1 VVVFIKIKIVA
12 SSQVVIKTMD
22 KFRIQG
28 GACLN
33 GTVRISG
40 AKNAALPLLAATI
53 LASTPITLSNVPD
66 LKDVSTLIKVLESLG
81 ITVQRNKSDSTVHV
95 DTDTLNSRFAPYE
108 LVKTMRASILVLGPL
123 LARYGEATVSLPGG
137 CAIGSRPVEQHL
149 KALEAM
155 GAEIR
160 VENGY
165 VHAKVDGRL
174 KGTRLSFDM
183 VTVGGT
189 ENILMAA
196 TLAEGITVLD
206 NCAREP
212 EVTDLAHLLVKMG
225 ARIEGIDTN
234 QLTIHGVE
242 SLVGVDYSV
251 VADRIETGSYL
262 AAAAMTGGCVRT
274 THTDP
279 SLLEAV
285 LRKFEE
291 MGALITSGADWIEL
305 DMRGKRPK
313 AVSFRTLPHPAFPT
327 DMQAQ
332 MMTVNT
338 IAEGTGTVIETI
350 FENRYMHVPE
360 LSRMGAKIQVD
371 GHTAIVTGVETLQA
385 APVMAT
391 DLRASMSLVL
401 AALTAQGETILDRI
415 YHIDRGY
422 EHVEEKLRGLGAVI
436 ERVK

>member
-1 VVVFIKIKIVA
+1 
-12 SSQVVIKTMD
+12 MD

-53 LASTPITLSNVPD
+53 LASSPITLNNVPD

-81 ITVQRNKSDSTVHV
+81 ITVERNKANSSVHV
-95 DTDTLNSRFAPYE
+95 DANTLNSRFAPYE

-196 TLAEGITVLD
+196 TLAEGTTTLD

-225 ARIEGIDTN
+225 AKIEGIDTD

-242 SLVGVDYSV
+242 SLAGVDYSV

-291 MGALITSGADWIEL
+291 MGALITSGTDWIEL

-338 IAEGTGTVIETI
+338 IAEGSATIIETI

-401 AALTAQGETILDRI
+401 AALTAQGETTLDRI

>member
-1 VVVFIKIKIVA
+1 
-12 SSQVVIKTMD
+12 MD

-28 GACLN
+28 GACLK
-33 GTVRISG
+33 GTVKISG

-53 LASTPITLSNVPD
+53 LATTPTTLDNVPD
-66 LKDVSTLIKVLESLG
+66 LKDVTTLIKVLESMG
-81 ITVQRNKSDSTVHV
+81 ITVTRDKANGRVVV
-95 DTDTLNSRFAPYE
+95 DTATLNSQFAPYE

-123 LARYGEATVSLPGG
+123 LARYGEAVVSLPGG

-165 VHAKVDGRL
+165 VHAKVNGRL

-189 ENILMAA
+189 ENVLMAA
-196 TLAEGITVLD
+196 TLASGTTVLD
-206 NCAREP
+206 NSAREP
-212 EVTDLAHLLVKMG
+212 EVTDLAHMLVAMG
-225 ARIEGIDTN
+225 AKIEGIGTD
-234 QLTIHGVE
+234 QLTVHGVE
-242 SLVGVDYSV
+242 SLHGVDYTV

-262 AAAAMTGGCVRT
+262 AAAAMTGGRVRT

-279 SLLEAV
+279 HLLDAV
-285 LRKFEE
+285 LLKFEE
-291 MGALITSGADWIEL
+291 MGATITTGEDWIEL
-305 DMRGKRPK
+305 DMTGRRPK

-332 MMTVNT
+332 IMTVNT
-338 IAEGTGTVIETI
+338 IAEGTGTIIETI

-371 GHTAIVTGVETLQA
+371 GHTAIVTGVKQLQA

-401 AALTAQGETILDRI
+401 AALTAQGETLIDRI

-436 ERVK
+436 ERVKS